1 MHLQSS
7 NRLMVLLS
15 VMMFVTQCAHS
26 QTLTVLHSFGG
37 PDGEYP
43 VAALTLDQA
52 GNLYGTTF
60 LGGSRNL
67 GTVFRLMHRS
77 SGWVFGSLYS
87 FQGPDGA
94 NPASPLIFGRGGA
107 LYGTASYGGQTG
119 NGVIFALRPPSTI
132 CRTSL
137 CPWHETLLYSFTGG
151 IDSEEPQ
158 GQLAF
163 DSAGNLYGVAYGYY
177 IAGMNPPPSD
187 AGSVWELARS
197 NNGWA
202 FSVLHSFHGG
212 DGANPIGGVTFDPA
226 GNLNGTT
233 TLGGAQN
240 DGTVFQLK
248 LNGSAWQES
257 VLHSF
262 DSEVG
267 IRPSVIADAAGNLYG
282 ATDFT
287 GDVYELT
294 PSGTGWSFA
303 NIFHFLGSVA
313 NNLAIDSHGNLYG
326 ASNSGGFNNA
336 GFIFKLSFVQGSW
349 TFTNLYNFT
358 GGNDGG
364 SPWGGV
370 IVDAQGNIYGT
381 CQGGGANGGQGTV
394 WVLQQ

>member
-7 NRLMVLLS
+7 NRLTVLLS
-15 VMMFVTQCAHS
+15 VMMFVTQCSHA
-26 QTLTVLHSFGG
+26 QTLTVLHSFSG
-37 PDGEYP
+37 PDGLYP
-43 VAALTLDQA
+43 VTALTFDQA

-60 LGGSRNL
+60 QGGGAF

-77 SGWVFGSLYS
+77 SGWVFESLYQ
-87 FQGPDGA
+87 FHGPDGA
-94 NPASPLIFGRGGA
+94 YPASPLIFGPGGA
-107 LYGTASYGGQTG
+107 LYGTTQDGGTYD
-119 NGVIFALRPPSTI
+119 GVIFALRPPATV

-137 CPWHETLLYSFTGG
+137 CPWHESLLYNFTGG
-151 IDSEEPQ
+151 NDSEEPQ

-163 DSAGNLYGVAYGYY
+163 DSAGSLYGVAYGYY

-187 AGSVWELARS
+187 AGSVWQLARS

-202 FSVLHSFHGG
+202 FNVIHSFHGS
-212 DGANPIGGVTFDPA
+212 DGANPIGGVAFDPA

-233 TLGGAQN
+233 TLGGALN

-248 LNGSAWQES
+248 LSGSVWQES

-262 DSEVG
+262 DSDVG
-267 IRPSVIADAAGNLYG
+267 PRPSVITDAAGNLYG
-282 ATDFT
+282 VTQFT

-303 NIFHFLGSVA
+303 NILHFFGGVE

-364 SPWGGV
+364 GPFGGV

-381 CQGGGANGGQGTV
+381 CQGGGANGGGGTV
-394 WVLQQ
+394 WILQQ